1 MSQYSELTKRALLS
15 YPIVGVLSALGKRTD
30 RPAGH
35 GFFFSPFR
43 EERHPSFQINESAN
57 VWTDWGTGDRGGV
70 LDLVCRLK
78 GCSRPDA
85 MDFLASLSPA
95 SVIDGYV
102 SCPGHEVAAKGS
114 ITIDGIYPLE
124 DRVLLQYMK
133 SRGIPKALS
142 ARFCNE
148 VRFSCRG
155 RNGYYSVGFRN
166 NRGGYV
172 LRNGMEGFLSKI
184 SSAPS
189 GITTFDS
196 LLVRNPEPSSQDV
209 YVLEGFMDF
218 LSLLVMCPDPAADI
232 CVLNSGANIG
242 SARAYLS
249 SHDRLHLMLDNDP
262 AGDGYTARIRE
273 MFPALR
279 MFDCRCRY
287 GEYNDLNDLLL
298 GRKGV
303 RKPLDGQGPKDS
315 DQQTL
320 NNNQL

>member
-102 SCPGHEVAAKGS
+102 SCTGHEVAAKGS

-184 SSAPS
+184 SYAPS

-196 LLVRNPEPSSQDV
+196 LLVRNPEPSSPDV

-242 SARAYLS
+242 SARTYLS

-303 RKPLDGQGPKDS
+303 RKPVDGQGPKDS

>member
-1 MSQYSELTKRALLS
+1 
-15 YPIVGVLSALGKRTD
+15 
-30 RPAGH
+30 
-35 GFFFSPFR
+35 
-43 EERHPSFQINESAN
+43 
-57 VWTDWGTGDRGGV
+57 
-70 LDLVCRLK
+70 
-78 GCSRPDA
+78 

-102 SCPGHEVAAKGS
+102 SCTGHEVAAKGS

-196 LLVRNPEPSSQDV
+196 LLVRNPEPSSPDV

-242 SARAYLS
+242 SARTYLS

-303 RKPLDGQGPKDS
+303 RKPVDGQGPKDS

>member
-102 SCPGHEVAAKGS
+102 SCTGHEVAAKGS

-249 SHDRLHLMLDNDP
+249 SHERLHLMLDNDP

-303 RKPLDGQGPKDS
+303 RKPVDGEGPKDS

>member
-102 SCPGHEVAAKGS
+102 SCTGHEVAAKGS

-242 SARAYLS
+242 SVRAYLS
-249 SHDRLHLMLDNDP
+249 SHERLHLMLDNDP

-303 RKPLDGQGPKDS
+303 RKPVDGQGPKDS

>member
-102 SCPGHEVAAKGS
+102 SCTGHEVAAKGS

-232 CVLNSGANIG
+232 CVINSCANIG
-242 SARAYLS
+242 SARTYLS

-303 RKPLDGQGPKDS
+303 RKPVDGQGPKDS

>member
-142 ARFCNE
+142 AR
-148 VRFSCRG
+148 
-155 RNGYYSVGFRN
+155 
-166 NRGGYV
+166 
-172 LRNGMEGFLSKI
+172 L
-184 SSAPS
+184 
-189 GITTFDS
+189 
-196 LLVRNPEPSSQDV
+196 
-209 YVLEGFMDF
+209 
-218 LSLLVMCPDPAADI
+218 
-232 CVLNSGANIG
+232 
-242 SARAYLS
+242 
-249 SHDRLHLMLDNDP
+249 
-262 AGDGYTARIRE
+262 
-273 MFPALR
+273 
-279 MFDCRCRY
+279 
-287 GEYNDLNDLLL
+287 
-298 GRKGV
+298 
-303 RKPLDGQGPKDS
+303 
-315 DQQTL
+315 
-320 NNNQL
+320 